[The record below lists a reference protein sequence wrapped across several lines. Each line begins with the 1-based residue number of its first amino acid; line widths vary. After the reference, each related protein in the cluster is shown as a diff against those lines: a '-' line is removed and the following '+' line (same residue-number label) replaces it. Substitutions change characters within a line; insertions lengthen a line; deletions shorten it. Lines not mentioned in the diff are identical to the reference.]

1 MITNTAAQQ
10 LERIK
15 ILLIKAKKETDFV
28 EIINLSHSF
37 FKEEFFNPEILY
49 FQELVIN
56 LINMLRRNPNL
67 KNSKKTLEL
76 LNNWLILKE
85 RKIDIIR
92 RNFHLKDIPQ
102 HPDINKFYV
111 KVLELNP
118 TKTLFMRH
126 VINDLQVA
134 YQRKRTNKDLISF
147 DESDPITGYRR
158 FGKDNKH
165 SYPGS
170 EVVVKTGHH
179 RLNEIYRRYLEGRID
194 GETLIIF
201 VKTQ

>member
-1 MITNTAAQQ
+1 MIINTAAQQ

-15 ILLIKAKKETDFV
+15 ILLIKAKKETDFI
-28 EIINLSHSF
+28 EIINLSYSF

-49 FQELVIN
+49 FQELVID
-56 LINMLRRNPNL
+56 LMNMLRKNVNL
-67 KNSKKTLEL
+67 KNSKETLDL

-92 RNFHLKDIPQ
+92 GNLHLKDILQ

-111 KVLELNP
+111 KAIELNP
-118 TKTLFMRH
+118 TKTLFMKH
-126 VINDLQVA
+126 VINDLQVT

-147 DESDPITGYRR
+147 DESDPIIGYRR
-158 FGKDNKH
+158 FGKDDKH
-165 SYPGS
+165 LYPGS
-170 EVVVKTGHH
+170 EIIVKTGHH
-179 RLNEIYRRYLEGRID
+179 RLNEIYRRYLEGKID

-201 VKTQ
+201 VKI